1 MTDRQE
7 RIADTAKKKLDMCK
21 HADRLQSQLDYLMK
35 GRPDNAKINAKLI
48 MQYTALLKD
57 ALQRDIEQ
65 TKALI
70 SVYDNI
76 LNNLITSKDNEQNR

>member
-21 HADRLQSQLDYLMK
+21 HADRLQSKLDYLLK
-35 GRPDNAKINAKLI
+35 GKPDNAKINAKLV
-48 MQYTALLKD
+48 MQYTALLAD
-57 ALQRDIEQ
+57 ALQRNIEQ

-70 SVYDNI
+70 SVYDGI
-76 LNNLITSKDNEQNR
+76 LNNLITNKDDD